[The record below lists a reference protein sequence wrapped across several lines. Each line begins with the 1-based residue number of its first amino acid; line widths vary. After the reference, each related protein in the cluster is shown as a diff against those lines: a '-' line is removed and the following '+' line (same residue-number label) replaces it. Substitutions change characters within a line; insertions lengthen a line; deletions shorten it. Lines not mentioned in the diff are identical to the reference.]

1 MPIRKA
7 VKKAAETA
15 ASTASG
21 ALNSASKTAAN
32 VGEITVKAASAGASK
47 VADAA
52 QKKRRGSLLARYNPI
67 FPDEFNTPDFD
78 LPNLIIIEDGDA
90 RKDIDVCKGAI
101 GWLTKTKGMEVLHLY
116 DEAVS
121 SSGLCFYP
129 VPKINSAYYV
139 DSLGGDRFLDLD
151 SYHEV
156 IQKEK
161 MTELKNIA
169 CSLGAK
175 ECYLETYE
183 EDRSYTRSKKSID
196 ASVKSAFGKN
206 VSGSIDQQAES
217 EYSQKRSITFTQVF
231 EGSDNPTRPEL
242 NYFKNDTEI
251 LSLIDSRCLKSNQT
265 KEYSFQL
272 DASSSSAMSITT
284 AMKIDSA
291 LKVAKVKAS
300 SAFMHATE
308 QESKRK
314 LVFHIT
320 F

>member
-7 VKKAAETA
+7 VRKVAKTA
-15 ASTASG
+15 ASTATE
-21 ALNSASKTAAN
+21 ALSTASKTAAS

-52 QKKRRGSLLARYNPI
+52 QKKRQESLLARYNPI
-67 FPDEFNTPDFD
+67 FSDEFSAPDFD
-78 LPNLIIIEDGDA
+78 MPNLIIIEDGDA
-90 RKDIDVCKGAI
+90 RKGIDVCKGAI

-116 DEAVS
+116 EEAIS

-129 VPKINSAYYV
+129 IPKINSAYFV

-183 EDRSYTRSKKSID
+183 EDRSYTRSRKSID
-196 ASVKSAFGKN
+196 VSAGSTFGKSC
-206 VSGSIDQQAES
+206 SGSVDQQAES
-217 EYSQKRSITFTQVF
+217 EHSQKRSITFTQVF
-231 EGSDNPTRPEL
+231 EGSDKPVRPEL

-251 LSLIDSRCLKSNQT
+251 LSLIDSRCLKNNQT

-284 AMKIDSA
+284 AMKIDGA
-291 LKVAKVKAS
+291 LKAAKVKAN

-308 QESKRK
+308 QESKRR
-314 LVFHIT
+314 LVFHIK

>member
-1 MPIRKA
+1 MPIHET
-7 VKKAAETA
+7 VKKAAKTA
-15 ASTASG
+15 ASTATEAFST
-21 ALNSASKTAAN
+21 ASETAAN
-32 VGEITVKAASAGASK
+32 VGEKAVKAASSGVSK
-47 VADAA
+47 VASAA
-52 QKKRRGSLLARYNPI
+52 QKKHQESLLARYNPV
-67 FPDEFNTPDFD
+67 FPNEFLSPNYD
-78 LPNLIIIEDGDA
+78 LPNLIIIEDGDS

-101 GWLTKTKGMEVLHLY
+101 GWLSKTKGMEVLHLY
-116 DEAVS
+116 EEAVAFS
-121 SSGLCFYP
+121 NLCFYP
-129 VPKINSAYYV
+129 IPKIDSAYYV

-169 CSLGAK
+169 RSLGAK

-183 EDRSYTRSKKSID
+183 EDRSYTKSKRSADVSI
-196 ASVKSAFGKN
+196 KPTIMKN
-206 VSGSIDQQAES
+206 TSGSADQQVNS
-217 EYSQKRSITFTQVF
+217 EHTQKRSIMFKQVF
-231 EGSDNPTRPEL
+231 EGSANPIRPEL
-242 NYFKNDTEI
+242 NYFKNDSEI
-251 LSLIDSRCLKSNQT
+251 LSLIDSRCGKDNQT

-272 DASSSSAMSITT
+272 DTSSSSAMSITT

-300 SAFMHATE
+300 STFMHDTE

-314 LVFHIT
+314 FIFHIN